1 MENYC
6 LRTAKCSKVYEVAR
20 YKIGRIDYKG
30 SEEQGRGMLESGEKM
45 FCYQKRKLAVNEF
58 K

>member
-1 MENYC
+1 MKLSSFFVENYC

-30 SEEQGRGMLESGEKM
+30 SE
-45 FCYQKRKLAVNEF
+45 
-58 K
+58 

>member
-1 MENYC
+1 MKLSSLVFFVENYC

-30 SEEQGRGMLESGEKM
+30 SE
-45 FCYQKRKLAVNEF
+45 
-58 K
+58 